1 MATPHY
7 LMTDPAHFEVSYQIN
22 PWMDPVLWRADAS
35 ACARAAAGS
44 DALRHAIEAAGGK
57 VEMIPAEAGLPD
69 LVFPANAATVL
80 DGRALMARFAH
91 PERRGEEAPFLTAFH
106 ALRDRG
112 VLHEV
117 AELPPGVIHEGA
129 GDALWDRARG
139 WFWGG
144 HGQRSTLAGLKAHAD
159 FFGQEV
165 VALELATP
173 HFYHL
178 DTCMRPLDGGHIL
191 YYPPAFTD
199 RALMTLRERVAPDL
213 LIETD
218 RAAAEALC
226 VNAVNLGDTVIM
238 AKAPPSLRTALA
250 ARGYRLVEVDL
261 SPFIMSGGAAFCM
274 SLRLDLTSHPQAAL
288 AAAE

>member
-7 LMTDPAHFEVSYQIN
+7 LMTDPAHFEVCYQIN
-22 PWMDPVLWRADAS
+22 PWMDPAVWRADSS
-35 ACARAAAGS
+35 ACARATAGS
-44 DALRHAIEAAGGK
+44 EALRRAIEMAGGK

-69 LVFPANAATVL
+69 LVFPANSATVL

-112 VLHEV
+112 VLREV
-117 AELPPGVIHEGA
+117 AELPPGVVHEGA

-199 RALMTLRERVAPDL
+199 QAVKTLRERVAPDL
-213 LIETD
+213 LIEAD
-218 RAAAEALC
+218 QAAAEALC
-226 VNAVNLGDTVIM
+226 VNAVNLGETVIM
-238 AKAPPSLRTALA
+238 AKAPPTLRAALE

-274 SLRLDLTSHPQAAL
+274 SLRLDLTSQPHAAL

>member
-261 SPFIMSGGAAFCM
+261 SPCIMSGGAAFCM

>member
-1 MATPHY
+1 MRQPHY
-7 LMTDPAHFEVSYQIN
+7 LMTDPAHFEVCYQIN
-22 PWMDPVLWRADAS
+22 PWMDPSVWQADAS
-35 ACARAAAGS
+35 ACERAFAAS
-44 DALRHAIEAAGGK
+44 AQLRSAIEAMGAK
-57 VEMIPAEAGLPD
+57 VDMIPAEAGLPD

-91 PERRGEEAPFLTAFH
+91 RERRGEEAPFLKAFQ

-112 VLHEV
+112 LLKEV
-117 AELPPGVIHEGA
+117 AELPDGVVHEGA
-129 GDALWDRARG
+129 GDALWDKGRDI
-139 WFWGG
+139 FFGG
-144 HGQRSTLAGLKAHAD
+144 YGQRSTKEGLDAVSD
-159 FFGQEV
+159 FFGKEV

-199 RALMTLRERVAPDL
+199 QALKTLRDRVAPDM
-213 LIETD
+213 LIEAD
-218 RAAAEALC
+218 KADAEALC
-226 VNAVNLGDTVIM
+226 VNAVNLGETVVM
-238 AKAPPSLRTALA
+238 AKAPPALKA
-250 ARGYRLVEVDL
+250 KLEAKGYRLVEVDL

-274 SLRLDLTSHPQAAL
+274 TLRLDVSSQPAAAL

>member
-22 PWMDPVLWRADAS
+22 PWMDPAVWQADAG
-35 ACARAAAGS
+35 ARARAAAAS
-44 DALRHAIEAAGGK
+44 AELRQAIEAAGGV

-91 PERRGEEAPFLTAFH
+91 PERGGEETPFLTAFH

-112 VLHEV
+112 VLQEV
-117 AELPPGVIHEGA
+117 AELPPGLVHEGA
-129 GDALWDRARG
+129 GDALWDGARG

-144 HGQRSTLAGLKAHAD
+144 HGQRSTLAGLEAHAD

-199 RALMTLRERVAPDL
+199 QALKTLRDRVAPDL
-213 LIETD
+213 LIEAD
-218 RAAAEALC
+218 KAAAEALC
-226 VNAVNLGDTVIM
+226 VNAVNLGETVIM
-238 AKAPPSLRTALA
+238 AQAPPALRAALEV
-250 ARGYRLVEVDL
+250 RGYRLVEVDL

-274 SLRLDLTSHPQAAL
+274 SLRLDLTSQPYAAL